1 MTEVISPDDE
11 LVQRSAAGDQDA
23 FRQLVERWQQPLL
36 AFLERM
42 IGDREEARDLG
53 QETFC
58 RVFAQAARYEAGG
71 RFRSWLFSIAGNLAR
86 SRLRR
91 RRILHWIRFDP
102 RRHDQSVLQPDAH
115 ARVEQAAAQERVREA
130 LARLPDRQRQA
141 VLLQRYE
148 QMNYREIA
156 AAMEISVPAVE
167 SLLQRAMAS
176 LRRDLAG
183 RP

>member
-1 MTEVISPDDE
+1 MTEVIPPDDE
-11 LVQRSAAGDQDA
+11 LVRRSAAGDQNA

-42 IGDREEARDLG
+42 VGDREEARDLG
-53 QETFC
+53 QETFY

-71 RFRSWLFSIAGNLAR
+71 KFRSWLFSIAGNLAR

-91 RRILHWIRFDP
+91 RRVLRWIHFDP
-102 RRHDQSVLQPDAH
+102 RHHDQPAPQADAH
-115 ARVEQAAAQERVREA
+115 ARVEQIAAQQRVREA

-141 VLLQRYE
+141 ILLQRYE
-148 QMNYREIA
+148 QMSYREIA
-156 AAMEISVPAVE
+156 AAMEITVPAVE

-176 LRRDLAG
+176 LRHDLAE